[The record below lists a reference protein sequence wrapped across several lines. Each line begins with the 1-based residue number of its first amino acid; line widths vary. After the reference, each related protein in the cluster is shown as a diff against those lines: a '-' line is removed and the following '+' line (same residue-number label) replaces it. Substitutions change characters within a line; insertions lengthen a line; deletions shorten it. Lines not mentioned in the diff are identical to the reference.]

1 MFQKT
6 RLKLTLVNSIVFILV
21 LGILGSIIY
30 GYVRTHTYHQVDDSL
45 LQSIQE
51 TTRPGFRGHLENR
64 NLSLLIW
71 DNKNNLVNYDSL
83 PYPDQLLLNKYSK
96 QFIPNNLNTLDDVK
110 AGQYHFRTITV
121 NALFQG
127 NAVKVEFIRSIDAE
141 SAMLKTLLIILLVG
155 CGAGILLSV
164 LAGFLLAERALKPIQ
179 KSWNKQQ
186 QFVSDASHELRTPL
200 SVIQTRAEILIQD
213 PMATIQDKLP
223 DISVVLKECR
233 RLSRL
238 VGNLLTLARS
248 DSNVIEMD
256 KKEFYLD
263 ELLNEIAE
271 HFSEVAM
278 FQNKTISVT
287 SAPPITF
294 YGDKDRIHQLLIIL
308 LDNAMKYT
316 GENGEIKL
324 SCYQTKHQI
333 GLIVEDNGIGIKEED
348 IPKIFDRF
356 YQVSKSRTKND
367 SLGLGLS
374 IAQWIVEKHSGK
386 FKVDS
391 KTGKGTR
398 FEIQFS
404 KRRQS
409 EPAIWNRRSGS
420 L

>member
-1 MFQKT
+1 
-6 RLKLTLVNSIVFILV
+6 
-21 LGILGSIIY
+21 
-30 GYVRTHTYHQVDDSL
+30 
-45 LQSIQE
+45 
-51 TTRPGFRGHLENR
+51 
-64 NLSLLIW
+64 
-71 DNKNNLVNYDSL
+71 
-83 PYPDQLLLNKYSK
+83 
-96 QFIPNNLNTLDDVK
+96 
-110 AGQYHFRTITV
+110 
-121 NALFQG
+121 
-127 NAVKVEFIRSIDAE
+127 
-141 SAMLKTLLIILLVG
+141 
-155 CGAGILLSV
+155 
-164 LAGFLLAERALKPIQ
+164 
-179 KSWNKQQ
+179 
-186 QFVSDASHELRTPL
+186 VSDASHELRTPL

-213 PMATIQDKLP
+213 PVATIQDKLP

-263 ELLNEIAE
+263 ELLDEIAE

-278 FQNKTISVT
+278 FQNKKISVT

-333 GLIVEDNGIGIKEED
+333 GLVVEDNGIGIKEED

-356 YQVSKSRTKND
+356 YQVSKSRTKSD

-391 KTGKGTR
+391 KPGKGTR

-404 KRRQS
+404 KRRQG
-409 EPAIWNRRSGS
+409 ETAIWNKRSGS

>member
-21 LGILGSIIY
+21 LGILGSIVY
-30 GYVRTHTYHQVDDSL
+30 GYVRAHTYHQVDDSL

-51 TTRPGFRGHLENR
+51 TSRPGFRGHLENR

-71 DNKNNLVNYDSL
+71 DNKNNLVNLDSL
-83 PYPDQLLLNKYSK
+83 PYPDQLLLSKYSK
-96 QFIPNNLNTLDDVK
+96 NFIPHNLNTLDDVK
-110 AGQYHFRTITV
+110 AGPYHFRTITV

-127 NAVKVEFIRSIDAE
+127 NSVKVEFIRSIDAE
-141 SAMLKTLLIILLVG
+141 AAMLNTLLIILLVG

-164 LAGFLLAERALKPIQ
+164 LAGFLLADRALKPIQ
-179 KSWNKQQ
+179 RSWNKQQ

-248 DSNVIEMD
+248 DSNIIEMD

-324 SCYQTKHQI
+324 SCFQTKHHI
-333 GLIVEDNGIGIKEED
+333 GLVVEDNGIGIKEED
-348 IPKIFDRF
+348 LSKIFDRF

-391 KTGKGTR
+391 EPGKGTR

-404 KRRQS
+404 KRKQGES
-409 EPAIWNRRSGS
+409 AIWNKRSGS
-420 L
+420 